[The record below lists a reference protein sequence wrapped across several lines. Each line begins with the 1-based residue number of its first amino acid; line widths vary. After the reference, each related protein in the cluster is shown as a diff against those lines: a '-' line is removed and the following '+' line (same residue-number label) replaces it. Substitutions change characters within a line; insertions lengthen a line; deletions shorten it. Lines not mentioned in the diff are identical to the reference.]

1 MRDALLSS
9 LFKLALLVSF
19 ISLLI
24 TLGRD
29 SLSSIIPSHWG
40 KSVLNVSFVNYKM
53 IIWDYSFSYIIAGTL
68 KVEI

>member
-29 SLSSIIPSHWG
+29 SLSSVIPSHWG
-40 KSVLNVSFVNYKM
+40 KSVLNVSFVKNKM